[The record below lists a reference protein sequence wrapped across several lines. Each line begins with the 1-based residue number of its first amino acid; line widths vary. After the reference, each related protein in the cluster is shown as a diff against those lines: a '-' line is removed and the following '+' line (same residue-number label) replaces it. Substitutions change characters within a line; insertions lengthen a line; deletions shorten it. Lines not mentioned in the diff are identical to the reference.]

1 MLSRERWLLAG
12 QSLLRALRAFQPHH
26 FKRRAIK
33 MVNSPQLGMIEW
45 QCPDTSAQPHIRMW
59 SMSQQHHYHFH
70 SLLGM
75 QTLELFP
82 KYPKSESEKHYF
94 SKKHNRETPLEQ
106 HLQSD
111 LLSQVSSS
119 FRSQLLAEPLASQ
132 PSFKHLPLINWPTV
146 WNEHLLFF
154 FFLFRIHSLLVQL
167 ILNFVWENSFSH
179 SQSMYFGWDLSWF
192 WPRLAN

>member
-154 FFLFRIHSLLVQL
+154 FSCSEFIPFLFSSFWISFERTRSPTPSPC
-167 ILNFVWENSFSH
+167 ILDGTYHGSDP
-179 SQSMYFGWDLSWF
+179 G
-192 WPRLAN
+192 